1 MMKKKRSHAT
11 VCVVLGGKTVVEVI
25 YIYICKSYLSYFC
38 AFSED
43 LCYIN
48 FSLLNSPVIPVFIIA
63 DVPDW
68 RWARL
73 FKTSD
78 VVSKRFFKISNVN
91 ISNICQFSVI
101 HFGVGHRT

>member
-25 YIYICKSYLSYFC
+25 YIGKSYSSYFC

-68 RWARL
+68 RGG
-73 FKTSD
+73 
-78 VVSKRFFKISNVN
+78 
-91 ISNICQFSVI
+91 SVC
-101 HFGVGHRT
+101 RTHCSH

>member
-25 YIYICKSYLSYFC
+25 HICKSYLSYFC

-48 FSLLNSPVIPVFIIA
+48 FSLSNSPVIPVFIIA
-63 DVPDW
+63 DVPEWRSLYPGGDHLWLLPLLSLVGSLPGDW
-68 RWARL
+68 SLAL
-73 FKTSD
+73 FLE
-78 VVSKRFFKISNVN
+78 FCCPP
-91 ISNICQFSVI
+91 CQ
-101 HFGVGHRT
+101 

>member
-11 VCVVLGGKTVVEVI
+11 VCVVLGGKTVVEV
-25 YIYICKSYLSYFC
+25 IYICKSYLSYFC

-68 RWARL
+68 R
-73 FKTSD
+73 SD
-78 VVSKRFFKISNVN
+78 GENEATILHWTLWE
-91 ISNICQFSVI
+91 I
-101 HFGVGHRT
+101 HYTPTAPKCSDR

>member
-25 YIYICKSYLSYFC
+25 YIGKSYLYYFC

-63 DVPDW
+63 DVPD
-68 RWARL
+68 
-73 FKTSD
+73 
-78 VVSKRFFKISNVN
+78 FFP
-91 ISNICQFSVI
+91 
-101 HFGVGHRT
+101 

>member
-11 VCVVLGGKTVVEVI
+11 VCVVLGGKTVVEV
-25 YIYICKSYLSYFC
+25 IYICKSYLSYFC

-68 RWARL
+68 R
-73 FKTSD
+73 
-78 VVSKRFFKISNVN
+78 
-91 ISNICQFSVI
+91 I
-101 HFGVGHRT
+101 HKYTHAQPSG

>member
-1 MMKKKRSHAT
+1 MCKKSHAHLKNACNTCAT
-11 VCVVLGGKTVVEVI
+11 VCVVLGGKTVVEV
-25 YIYICKSYLSYFC
+25 IYICKSYLSYFC

-68 RWARL
+68 RCAKFQIDCL
-73 FKTSD
+73 
-78 VVSKRFFKISNVN
+78 KILR
-91 ISNICQFSVI
+91 
-101 HFGVGHRT
+101 GVDYTILLPLTET

>member
-1 MMKKKRSHAT
+1 MAILAVGTRSAKNVRQYSIAT
-11 VCVVLGGKTVVEVI
+11 VCVVLGGKTVVEV
-25 YIYICKSYLSYFC
+25 IYICKSYLSYFC

-68 RWARL
+68 RGG
-73 FKTSD
+73 
-78 VVSKRFFKISNVN
+78 
-91 ISNICQFSVI
+91 SVC
-101 HFGVGHRT
+101 RTHCSH